1 MGGEWQWTVIAMAM
15 DGKGRRDG
23 DLTVL
28 DGAVRRRWTARRQLN
43 SDGQQWMEQRQL
55 ESSRRIDSDGWLLD
69 GDGRRGATAMDGATA
84 P

>member
-1 MGGEWQWTVIAMAM
+1 MAMTVIATAV

-43 SDGQQWMEQRQL
+43 SDGQQWTEQRRI
-55 ESSRRIDSDGWLLD
+55 ESSRRIDSNGRLLD
-69 GDGRRGATAMDGATA
+69 GDGRRGATAVDGVTA